1 MTTDYVK
8 TPINF
13 ISFAFLLTIFS
24 AANLYSRIF
33 YWFPGK
39 RKKNANWNHV
49 HYYKHL
55 LFGYRKR
62 PKWCCIKHVF
72 ITSIWF
78 LFFGFFP
85 NLCISTNDSD
95 VQFMKQKKPHK
106 KWKNYYHHQNDNN
119 NWFLCRY
126 SATMIDLQ
134 CFRCKCSIMSR
145 AGAQRRPILSAKKW

>member
-1 MTTDYVK
+1 MRMTTDYVK

-33 YWFPGK
+33 FYWFPGK
-39 RKKNANWNHV
+39 RKKNANWNRV

-62 PKWCCIKHVF
+62 PKWCCIEHVF

-78 LFFGFFP
+78 LFFGFFRIYAFP
-85 NLCISTNDSD
+85 PIHAA
-95 VQFMKQKKPHK
+95 KKKTTK